1 MVNPRARSRGRR
13 WARLSLGVAAAALM
27 LLTQPTG
34 AFGGPGVPGHSHV
47 WGYEAAFG
55 AARLLEYNIDPTTST
70 ITPGPFCVPV
80 PSGNGR
86 AVAHDPNAP
95 PQPPFAGG
103 EVLWYQFFATPGTG
117 RIFKATL
124 PSALPP
130 CQPRGSIPFGEG
142 PGPPNQDNIG
152 AMDLDTDDTNI
163 LWVAG
168 YGAVPASGYPE
179 FGGQYKILF
188 KVDKT
193 NGQILGRCKS
203 DRGNIANDT
212 LTVAN
217 LPTVGKV
224 LLTDFF
230 DPGNGILDA
239 VDPASITGP
248 PAPAPAPDCR
258 IVATY
263 TTPVL
268 ETGIEWGTIPK
279 PTPAPPEESLLATD
293 LFNWFDLDQP
303 PFATARPMGSTAG
316 ALVEDISLVSEVAQA
331 CPPEDDDDDGDDDGR
346 RDDDDDDD
354 DDDDGLTDRN
364 ESLFLTLLG
373 NRDSDLDGI
382 VDGND
387 DSNGNDE
394 DDEDEDD
401 DECPDDDDSDG
412 DGVDD
417 EDEDDD
423 DGDD

>member
-1 MVNPRARSRGRR
+1 MRDTPTRPRRK
-13 WARLSLGVAAAALM
+13 RLRAILTSVAAATFAAMPLS
-27 LLTQPTG
+27 TS
-34 AFGGPGVPGHSHV
+34 AFAGPGVPGHSHV
-47 WGYEAAFG
+47 WGYEAGFAS
-55 AARLLEYNIDPTTST
+55 RLLEYNIDPTTST

-80 PSGNGR
+80 PTGNGR
-86 AVAHDPNAP
+86 AVAHDPAAP

-103 EVLWYQFFATPGTG
+103 EVLWYQFLGNNAG
-117 RIFKATL
+117 RIFKATP
-124 PSALPP
+124 PSAVPP
-130 CQPRGSIPFGEG
+130 CEPRGSIPFGEG
-142 PGPPNQDNIG
+142 LGPPNQDNIG

-168 YGAVPASGYPE
+168 YIAVPATGFPE
-179 FGGQYKILF
+179 FGGPYKMLF

-203 DRGNIANDT
+203 DRGNVANDT

-230 DPGNGILDA
+230 DPGNGILHA

-263 TTPVL
+263 TTPVA

-316 ALVEDISLVSEVAQA
+316 ALVEDISLVSEAA
-331 CPPEDDDDDGDDDGR
+331 CPPEDDDEDDNGDDGR
-346 RDDDDDDD
+346 RDDD

-373 NRDSDLDGI
+373 NADSDLDGI
-382 VDGND
+382 KDGND
-387 DSNGNDE
+387 DANGNGE

-417 EDEDDD
+417 EDEDD
-423 DGDD
+423 